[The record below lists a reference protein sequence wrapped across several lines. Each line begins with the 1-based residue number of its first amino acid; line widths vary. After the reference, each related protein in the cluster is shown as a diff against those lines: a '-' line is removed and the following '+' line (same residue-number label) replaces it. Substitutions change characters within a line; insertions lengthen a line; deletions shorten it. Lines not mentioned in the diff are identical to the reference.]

1 MLGEKNLQDCYC
13 FCWLSPNVGAQIC
26 SYLISSNFKMNSNTY
41 NLFSTVKVMVY
52 MQAPVSIQQC
62 YLFQNAHIGI
72 SFLVSAVVSR
82 KPGQSLS
89 VQLCVSVFKT
99 SPISYINNYLD
110 LGLILFSPHMIFKN

>member
-1 MLGEKNLQDCYC
+1 
-13 FCWLSPNVGAQIC
+13 
-26 SYLISSNFKMNSNTY
+26 
-41 NLFSTVKVMVY
+41 MVY

-62 YLFQNAHIGI
+62 YLFQNAHIVI

-110 LGLILFSPHMIFKN
+110 LGLTLFSPHMIFKN

>member
-1 MLGEKNLQDCYC
+1 M
-13 FCWLSPNVGAQIC
+13 I
-26 SYLISSNFKMNSNTY
+26 SNTY

-62 YLFQNAHIGI
+62 YLFQNAHIDI

-89 VQLCVSVFKT
+89 VQLCVSAFKT
-99 SPISYINNYLD
+99 SPISCINNYLD